1 MPYPICVL
9 DGISPGIAKKL
20 LAAKIRTTTKLL
32 QVAGSPQGRKLLAD
46 KTGLDAATILRCANM
61 ADRMRIK
68 GVGREAAELLEAAGV
83 DTVREL
89 RYRNPANLADR
100 MKAAMTNAKLARPLP
115 SQRVLTRWIEGART
129 LKLEIRY
136 K

>member
-1 MPYPICVL
+1 MPYPICVV
-9 DGISPGIAKKL
+9 DGISPGIARKL

-32 QVAGSPQGRKLLAD
+32 QAAGSPQGRKLLAE

-100 MKAAMTNAKLARPLP
+100 MKASMTNAKLARPLP
-115 SQRVLTRWIEGART
+115 SQKVLARWIEGAKA

>member
-1 MPYPICVL
+1 MPYPICVV

-20 LAAKIRTTTKLL
+20 LAAKIRTTAKLL
-32 QVAGSPQGRKLLAD
+32 QAAGSPSGRKLLAE

-100 MKAAMTNAKLARPLP
+100 MKASMTNAKLARPLP
-115 SQRVLTRWIEGART
+115 SQKVLARWIEGAKA

>member
-1 MPYPICVL
+1 MPYPICVV
-9 DGISPGIAKKL
+9 DGISPGIARKL

-32 QVAGSPQGRKLLAD
+32 QAAGSPQGRKLLAE

-100 MKAAMTNAKLARPLP
+100 MKASMTYAKLARPLP
-115 SQRVLTRWIEGART
+115 SQKVLARWIEGAKA

>member
-1 MPYPICVL
+1 MPYPICVV
-9 DGISPGIAKKL
+9 DGISPGIANKL

-32 QVAGSPQGRKLLAD
+32 QAAGSPQGRKLLAE

-100 MKAAMTNAKLARPLP
+100 MKAAMINAKLARPLP
-115 SQRVLTRWIEGART
+115 SEKVLSRWIEGAKA

>member
-1 MPYPICVL
+1 MPYPICVV

-32 QVAGSPQGRKLLAD
+32 QVAGSPQGRKLLAE

-89 RYRNPANLADR
+89 RYRNPANLAGR
-100 MKAAMTNAKLARPLP
+100 MKDAMTNAKLARPLP
-115 SQRVLTRWIEGART
+115 SQKVLARWIEGAKA

>member
-1 MPYPICVL
+1 MPYPIVVVDCV
-9 DGISPGIAKKL
+9 SPGIAKRL
-20 LAAKIRTTTKLL
+20 LDAKIRTTAKLL
-32 QVAGSPQGRKLLAD
+32 RVASTPQGRKLLS
-46 KTGLDAATILRCANM
+46 KQLGLDAATILRCANM

-68 GVGREAAELLEAAGV
+68 GIGRESAELLEAAGV

-89 RYRNPANLADR
+89 RYRNPANLAGR
-100 MKAAMTNAKLARPLP
+100 MKAALKNAKLLRPLP
-115 SQRVLTRWIEGART
+115 SEKVLARWIDDARK

>member
-1 MPYPICVL
+1 MPYPIDVV
-9 DGISPGIAKKL
+9 DGISPGIAQKL

-32 QVAGSPQGRKLLAD
+32 QLAGSPQGRKLLAE
-46 KTGLDAATILRCANM
+46 KTGLEAATILRCANM

-100 MKAAMTNAKLARPLP
+100 MKTAMTNAKLARPLP
-115 SQRVLTRWIEGART
+115 SEKVLTRWIEGAKA

>member
-83 DTVREL
+83 DTVCEL

>member
-1 MPYPICVL
+1 MPYPICVV
-9 DGISPGIAKKL
+9 DGVSPGIAKKL
-20 LAAKIRTTTKLL
+20 LDAKIRTTAKLL
-32 QVAGSPQGRKLLAD
+32 RIASTPQGRKSLS
-46 KTGLDAATILRCANM
+46 KRTGLDAAMILRCANM

-68 GVGREAAELLEAAGV
+68 GIGRESAELLEAAGV

-89 RYRNPANLADR
+89 RYRNPANLASR
-100 MKAAMTNAKLARPLP
+100 MKAATKNAKLARPLP
-115 SQRVLTRWIEGART
+115 SEKVLARWIDDARK

>member
-1 MPYPICVL
+1 MAYPICVV
-9 DGISPGIAKKL
+9 DGISPGIANKL
-20 LAAKIRTTTKLL
+20 LAAKIRTTAKLL
-32 QVAGSPQGRKLLAD
+32 QAAGSPQGRKLLAE

-100 MKAAMTNAKLARPLP
+100 MKAAMINAKLARPLP
-115 SQRVLTRWIEGART
+115 SEKVLSRWIEGAKA

>member
-1 MPYPICVL
+1 MPYPICVV

-32 QVAGSPQGRKLLAD
+32 QAAGSPSGRKLLAE

-100 MKAAMTNAKLARPLP
+100 MKASMTNAKLARPLP
-115 SQRVLTRWIEGART
+115 SQRVLARWIEGAKA

>member
-1 MPYPICVL
+1 MPYPIGVV
-9 DGISPGIAKKL
+9 DGVSPGIAKKFL
-20 LAAKIRTTTKLL
+20 DAKIRTTAKLL
-32 QVAGSPQGRKLLAD
+32 QVASTPQGRKSLS
-46 KTGLDAATILRCANM
+46 KHTGLDAATILRCANM

-68 GVGREAAELLEAAGV
+68 GIGRESAELLEAAGV

-89 RYRNPANLADR
+89 RFRNPANLASR
-100 MKAAMTNAKLARPLP
+100 MKAAMKNAKLARPLP
-115 SQRVLTRWIEGART
+115 SEKVLARWIDDARK

>member
-1 MPYPICVL
+1 MPYPICVV

-32 QVAGSPQGRKLLAD
+32 QVAGSPQGRKLLAE

-89 RYRNPANLADR
+89 RYRNPSNLADR

-115 SQRVLTRWIEGART
+115 SQRVLTRWIEGARA

>member
-1 MPYPICVL
+1 MPYPICVV

-20 LAAKIRTTTKLL
+20 LAAKIRTTAKLL
-32 QVAGSPQGRKLLAD
+32 QAAGSPSGRKLLAE

-100 MKAAMTNAKLARPLP
+100 MKTSMTNAKLARPLP
-115 SQRVLTRWIEGART
+115 SQKVLARWIEGAKA

>member
-1 MPYPICVL
+1 MPYPICVV

-20 LAAKIRTTTKLL
+20 LAARIRTTTKLL
-32 QVAGSPQGRKLLAD
+32 QAAGSPQGRKLLAE

-100 MKAAMTNAKLARPLP
+100 MKAAMTNAKLVRPLP
-115 SQRVLTRWIEGART
+115 SEKVLTRWIEGAKA

>member
-1 MPYPICVL
+1 MPYPICVV
-9 DGISPGIAKKL
+9 DGISPGVAKKL
-20 LAAKIRTTTKLL
+20 LDARVKTTRKLL
-32 QVAGSPQGRKLLAD
+32 QAASTPHGRKLLA
-46 KTGLDAATILRCANM
+46 KQTGLDAATILRCANM

-68 GVGREAAELLEAAGV
+68 GVGREGAELLEVAGV

-89 RYRNPANLADR
+89 RYRNPANLASR
-100 MKAAMTNAKLARPLP
+100 MKSAMKTAKLTRPLP
-115 SQRVLTRWIEGART
+115 SEKVLSRWIEDARK

>member
-1 MPYPICVL
+1 MPYPIAVVDC
-9 DGISPGIAKKL
+9 ISPGIAKRL
-20 LAAKIRTTTKLL
+20 LDAKIRTTAKLL
-32 QVAGSPQGRKLLAD
+32 RVASTPQGRKLLS
-46 KTGLDAATILRCANM
+46 KQLGLDAATILRCANM

-68 GVGREAAELLEAAGV
+68 GIGRDSAELLEAAGV

-89 RYRNPANLADR
+89 RYRNPANLAGR
-100 MKAAMTNAKLARPLP
+100 MKAALKNAKLLRPLP
-115 SQRVLTRWIEGART
+115 SEKVLARWIDDARK

>member
-32 QVAGSPQGRKLLAD
+32 QVAGSPQGRKLLAE

-68 GVGREAAELLEAAGV
+68 GVGREAAGLLEAAGV

>member
-1 MPYPICVL
+1 MPYPICVV
-9 DGISPGIAKKL
+9 DGIHPGIAKKL
-20 LAAKIRTTTKLL
+20 VDAKIRTTSRLL
-32 QVAGSPQGRKLLAD
+32 QSASTPHGRRQLAEQI
-46 KTGLDAATILRCANM
+46 GFDAATILRCANM

-68 GVGREAAELLEAAGV
+68 GVGRESAELLEAAGV

-89 RYRNPANLADR
+89 RYRNPANLASR
-100 MKAAMTNAKLARPLP
+100 MKSAMKNAKLARPLP
-115 SQRVLTRWIEGART
+115 SEKVVARWIEDARK

>member
-1 MPYPICVL
+1 MPYPICVV

-32 QVAGSPQGRKLLAD
+32 QAAGSPQGRKLLAE

-100 MKAAMTNAKLARPLP
+100 MKAAMTAAKLARPLP
-115 SQRVLTRWIEGART
+115 SEKVLTRWIEGAKA

>member
-1 MPYPICVL
+1 MPYPICVV

-32 QVAGSPQGRKLLAD
+32 QVAGSPQGRKVLAE

-100 MKAAMTNAKLARPLP
+100 MKTAMTNAKLARPLP
-115 SQRVLTRWIEGART
+115 SQRVLSRWIEGARA
-129 LKLEIRY
+129 LKLDIRY

>member
-1 MPYPICVL
+1 MPYPIDVV

-20 LAAKIRTTTKLL
+20 VDAKIRTTQKLL
-32 QVAGSPQGRKLLAD
+32 QSAGTPHGRKLLAQQI
-46 KTGLDAATILRCANM
+46 GSNAAVILRCANM

-68 GVGREAAELLEAAGV
+68 GVGRESAELLEAAGV

-89 RYRNPANLADR
+89 RYRNPANLASR
-100 MKAAMTNAKLARPLP
+100 MKSAMKNTKLARPLP
-115 SQRVLTRWIEGART
+115 SEKVVARWIDDAKK